1 MEELRSNVS
10 TRALLPPVTI
20 VRETRDGA
28 TDAAT
33 AVFISDSRGGA
44 FITFH
49 LSPAAAHAPASACPE
64 TAPPATGKTPLA
76 RLIGVLP
83 RTSSGCA
90 GTSPSKPVFE
100 RMKTPVTGRNG
111 AIPLKPRP
119 NPNPGDHSHPKNG
132 SNTQPP

>member
-49 LSPAAAHAPASACPE
+49 LSPAP
-64 TAPPATGKTPLA
+64 GKTPLA
-76 RLIGVLP
+76 RFIVSLP

-90 GTSPSKPVFE
+90 GTSPSNPVFE

-132 SNTQPP
+132 SNTRPP